1 MSIIIKFFLAPSHDA
16 AAAVVDGGPDEAF
29 ESLAYGN
36 FDVEEALIE
45 WESIFTGRSFD
56 ALVAAGEPEAVA
68 DPDDWEGPVVFAAS
82 RALQD
87 ALAAADQSRLVEVS
101 QLWVEE
107 RASDGKAFDQDI
119 ATKILSDLA
128 RLARGIGG
136 QNHRLYCWM
145 A

>member
-1 MSIIIKFFLAPSHDA
+1 MSIVIKFFVAPGHDA

-29 ESLAYGN
+29 EPLSYGN
-36 FDVEEALIE
+36 FDAEEAMIE

-68 DPDDWEGPVVFAAS
+68 DLDDGEGPVVFAAS
-82 RALQD
+82 RALQG
-87 ALAAADQSRLVEVS
+87 ALAAVDQSRLVEVS
-101 QLWVEE
+101 QSWVEE
-107 RASDGKAFDQDI
+107 RASDGEAFDQDI

-128 RLARGIGG
+128 RLARGIVGRDD
-136 QNHRLYCWM
+136 RLYCWM